1 MIDNK
6 FKNAIIKQLDTLV
19 VSYEKSIKQV
29 KALKKKMVSG
39 YKPEKNYMR
48 KPKVKK

>member
-19 VSYEKSIKQV
+19 VSYEKSIKKV
-29 KALKKKMVSG
+29 KALKKKMTSG

-48 KPKVKK
+48 KTKVKK